1 MLQRHYSPEQKRA
14 LNMIWNA
21 AGNYDM
27 EPPFM
32 AFHPDGNADFYFNTI
47 IGLSMKYFD
56 ISVLAEFFA
65 SYQKSTRAGDF
76 DAVLWLGMEDIL
88 YHTELPSRP
97 VLKELRKEHAEHFF
111 QESQSLSRQ
120 EMMAR
125 NIRVYEQE
133 YGRWADVLQRKGLPL
148 NPKARKLHDALIM
161 HQISFNGK
169 NRKEKTEDLVDHLQD
184 ILIDYF
190 HFDSFT
196 LDGSPSGRNV
206 MGPLKDLL
214 DKTMHREVKHV
225 DSLLE
230 RTGTGEEDVSD
241 VHGSKSLM
249 EKHVSARSE
258 ADEAYIEGC
267 FGRLLYSPKEMKI
280 LENELCRGNHEDCRL
295 WITDGTHHQKKHS
308 DLKEVRQIEEQTAAQ
323 RMANEAFLEKS
334 NTLIQASIRRLSAS
348 LDTILATYMQPLPE
362 QSKSGALET
371 EKAWRLPALQDD
383 EVFERPGDQRENDIT
398 VDLLLDGSASRMK
411 VQESI
416 ASQAYILARSM
427 MKVHIPVRIMDFH
440 SLRGYTVLRILK
452 DYDEKDPMRIFRYFA
467 AGWNR
472 DGLALR
478 TCGRLMRKGGQDTKR
493 ILLIMTDAAP
503 NDSTRMPAVE
513 GSVFLREYDNMEAV
527 KDTAESVKAL
537 REEKIAVGA
546 VYFGPNLHID
556 NVHTIYG
563 NQYVR
568 VSKVSQLA
576 DGISVLLQ
584 KMLREMKN

>member
-21 AGNYDM
+21 AGNYDL

-32 AFHPDGNADFYFNTI
+32 AFHPDGSADFYFNTI
-47 IGLSMKYFD
+47 IGLCFRYFD
-56 ISVLAEFFA
+56 IGTLAKFFA
-65 SYQKSTRAGDF
+65 SYQKSARAGDF
-76 DAVLWLGMEDIL
+76 DAMIWLGLEDIL
-88 YHTELPSRP
+88 YHKELPFRP
-97 VLKELRKEHAEHFF
+97 VLKELRQEHARHFLH
-111 QESQSLSRQ
+111 ESGSRSRQ
-120 EMMAR
+120 EMMAE

-133 YGRWADVLQRKGLPL
+133 YARWADVLGEKRLPL
-148 NPKARKLHDALIM
+148 GMKAKKLHDALIM
-161 HQISFNGK
+161 HELSLQGNDRVSL
-169 NRKEKTEDLVDHLQD
+169 TEDLVDHLQD
-184 ILIDYF
+184 LLIDYF
-190 HFDSFT
+190 HFDSFS
-196 LDGSPSGRNV
+196 LDGSPDGRSV

-230 RTGTGEEDVSD
+230 RTGTGEEEEGS
-241 VHGSKSLM
+241 VHGSKFLM

-267 FGRLLYSPKEMKI
+267 FGRLLYSPKEMKL
-280 LENELCRGNHEDCRL
+280 LENELCRGNHEDCKL
-295 WITDGTHHQKKHS
+295 WITDGLQHAKKHS

-323 RMANEAFLEKS
+323 QVANEAYLNKS

-362 QSKSGALET
+362 QAASGSLET
-371 EKAWRLPALQDD
+371 EKAWRLAALKDN
-383 EVFERPGDQRENDIT
+383 EVFERPGDERENDIT
-398 VDLLLDGSASRMK
+398 VDLLLDASASRMK

-416 ASQAYILARSM
+416 ASQAYILAKSL
-427 MKVHIPVRIMDFH
+427 MKVHIPVKIMDFH
-440 SLRGYTVLRILK
+440 SLRGYTVLRVLK
-452 DYDEKDPMRIFRYFA
+452 DYDEKDTSRIFRYFA

-478 TCGRLMRKGGQDTKR
+478 TCGRLMRQGGHDTKR

-503 NDSTRMPAVE
+503 NDSTRMPPVE
-513 GSVFLREYDNMEAV
+513 GSVFMREYDNMEAV
-527 KDTAESVKAL
+527 KDTAEAVKAL
-537 REEKIAVGA
+537 RDEKIAVGA

-556 NVHTIYG
+556 NVHAIYG
-563 NQYVR
+563 EQYVR

-576 DGISVLLQ
+576 DGISALLQ

>member
-21 AGNYDM
+21 AGNYEL

-32 AFHPDGNADFYFNTI
+32 AFHPDGSADFYFNTV
-47 IGLSMKYFD
+47 IGLCFRYFD
-56 ISVLAEFFA
+56 ITVLAEFFA
-65 SYQKSTRAGDF
+65 SYQKSARAPDF
-76 DAVLWLGMEDIL
+76 DAIIWLGLEDIL
-88 YHTELPSRP
+88 YHKELPERP
-97 VLKELRKEHAEHFF
+97 VLKDLRKEHALHFLK
-111 QESQSLSRQ
+111 ESQSLSRQ

-125 NIRVYEQE
+125 DIRIYEQE
-133 YGRWADVLQRKGLPL
+133 YARWADVAGEKRLPL
-148 NPKARKLHDALIM
+148 NLKAKKLHDALIM
-161 HQISFNGK
+161 HEVVLKGTD
-169 NRKEKTEDLVDHLQD
+169 RKGVTEDLVDHLQD
-184 ILIDYF
+184 LLIDYF

-196 LDGSPSGRNV
+196 LDGSPAGRSV

-230 RTGTGEEDVSD
+230 RTGTGEEDESD

-267 FGRLLYSPKEMKI
+267 FGRLLYSPKEMKL
-280 LENELCRGNHEDCRL
+280 LENELCKGNHEACKL
-295 WITDGTHHQKKHS
+295 WITDGTYRKNEHT
-308 DLKEVRQIEEQTAAQ
+308 DLKEVRQIEAQTAAQ
-323 RMANEAFLEKS
+323 KAANEAFLNRS

-362 QSKSGALET
+362 QAKSGSLET
-371 EKAWRLPALQDD
+371 EKAWRLAALNDD
-383 EVFERPGDQRENDIT
+383 EVFERPGDERENDIT

-416 ASQAYILARSM
+416 ASQAYILAQSFN
-427 MKVHIPVRIMDFH
+427 KVHIPVKIMDFH
-440 SLRGYTVLRILK
+440 SLRGYTVLRVLK
-452 DYDEKDPMRIFRYFA
+452 DYDEKDPSRIFRYFA

-472 DGLALR
+472 DGLALK
-478 TCGRLMRKGGQDTKR
+478 TCGRLMRKGGHDTKR

-527 KDTAESVKAL
+527 KDTAEAVKDL
-537 REEKIAVGA
+537 RDEKIAVGA
-546 VYFGPNLHID
+546 VYFGPNLHIE

-576 DGISVLLQ
+576 DGISALLQ